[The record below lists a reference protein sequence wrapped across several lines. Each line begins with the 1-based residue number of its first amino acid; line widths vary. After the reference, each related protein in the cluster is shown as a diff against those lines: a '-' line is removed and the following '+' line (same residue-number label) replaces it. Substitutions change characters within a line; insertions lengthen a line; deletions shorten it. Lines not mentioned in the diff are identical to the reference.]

1 MSCFLVS
8 LFAAAAGSHCHL
20 TAFSSQLHLH
30 GAMIFV
36 FGIVSLPLLK
46 VHPAEGFR
54 VKKIQYQYHK
64 LMAKSHIKFPGVG
77 TG

>member
-1 MSCFLVS
+1 
-8 LFAAAAGSHCHL
+8 
-20 TAFSSQLHLH
+20 
-30 GAMIFV
+30 MIFV